1 MVGEDD
7 AEGRGKRVDGIRKA
21 YCIGSRRN
29 AHGDTDEGGDHY
41 AYEDGALY
49 LEQLQDYGK
58 RKADEEKPESRHVKG
73 GKRGN
78 AAVEIDYFHIK
89 KADVCHENTYAAAY
103 GVLETVGD
111 SLYYVFS
118 QLCDRDDYVDDTA
131 DKHHGQRLLPG
142 EPKTKAD
149 RVYKE
154 CVKTHSG
161 CLRIRYVCDKAH
173 YESADYRSDDR
184 RKEYGAPLHACAG
197 ENVRVDCDDIGHRK
211 ESGKTGYDLSRD
223 GRPILL

>member
-21 YCIGSRRN
+21 YCIGGRRN
-29 AHGDTDEGGDHY
+29 THGDTDEGGDNY
-41 AYEDGALY
+41 AYENGTLY

-58 RKADEEKPESRHVKG
+58 RKADEEKPESRLVKG

-103 GVLETVGD
+103 GVLEAVGD
-111 SLYYVFS
+111 GLYYVFS

-131 DKHHGQRLLPG
+131 DKDHGQRLLPG

-161 CLRIRYVCDKAH
+161 CLRIRYVCDKTH